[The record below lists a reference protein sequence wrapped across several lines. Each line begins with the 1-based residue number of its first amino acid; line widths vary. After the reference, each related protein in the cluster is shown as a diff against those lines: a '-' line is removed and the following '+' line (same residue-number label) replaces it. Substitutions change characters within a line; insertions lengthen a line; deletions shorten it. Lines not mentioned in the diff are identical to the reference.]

1 MAFGRVRDAVLK
13 ATSNRQEP
21 FVYGSLGGTEV
32 SLVALREQI
41 QASATPATGAPAP
54 AEPSASLPDMR
65 RDYEFF
71 ERVGSKEAWETFLK
85 LYPSGPYTV
94 LAREQMAKLATLGA
108 GNQSGSG
115 KNLSAKPAAGSER
128 APESA
133 PFTVATA
140 LPDAVPTGARP
151 GDAFGSV
158 TRQLQGE
165 LRRVGCL
172 AGSIDGDWNADSER
186 ALDSFNKFSGM
197 RLNAKVANLDALD
210 AVKQKQ
216 ARVCPLVCERGYR
229 ADGDRCVQSTCRA
242 GYVVDDDGD
251 CVRAGGR
258 TATRSLSHSES
269 TRERRKASADKPA
282 RRRTA
287 SSGGRAYLSC
297 GPNGCHGAT
306 ARCTGSASF
315 AGLALRC
322 R

>member
-1 MAFGRVRDAVLK
+1 MTL
-13 ATSNRQEP
+13 
-21 FVYGSLGGTEV
+21 
-32 SLVALREQI
+32 
-41 QASATPATGAPAP
+41 ASAPPQAAIAAPA
-54 AEPSASLPDMR
+54 
-65 RDYEFF
+65 
-71 ERVGSKEAWETFLK
+71 
-85 LYPSGPYTV
+85 SGG
-94 LAREQMAKLATLGA
+94 LA
-108 GNQSGSG
+108 
-115 KNLSAKPAAGSER
+115 
-128 APESA
+128 
-133 PFTVATA
+133 
-140 LPDAVPTGARP
+140 
-151 GDAFGSV
+151 GDV
-158 TRQLQGE
+158 TRSLQGE

-197 RLNAKVANLDALD
+197 RLNTKVASLDALD

-216 ARVCPLVCERGYR
+216 VRVCPLICDRGYR
-229 ADGDRCVQSTCRA
+229 ADGDRCVQTTCRS
-242 GYVVDDDGD
+242 GYVVDEDGD

-258 TATRSLSHSES
+258 TATRSLSPSES
-269 TRERRKASADKPA
+269 TRERRSKRAEAPA